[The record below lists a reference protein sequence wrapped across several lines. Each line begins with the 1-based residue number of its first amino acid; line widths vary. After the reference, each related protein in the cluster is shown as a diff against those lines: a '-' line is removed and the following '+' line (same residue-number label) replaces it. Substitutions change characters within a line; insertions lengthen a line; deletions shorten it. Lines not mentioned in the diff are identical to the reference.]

1 LHSFPGLRR
10 WVFLEEYFMKFDL
23 AELIV
28 AFGLLALGLG
38 LFAITLWLSVRI

>member
-1 LHSFPGLRR
+1 
-10 WVFLEEYFMKFDL
+10 MKFDM

-38 LFAITLWLSVRI
+38 LFAVTVWLSVQP

>member
-1 LHSFPGLRR
+1 
-10 WVFLEEYFMKFDL
+10 MKFDM

-38 LFAITLWLSVRI
+38 LFAITLWFSVKV

>member
-1 LHSFPGLRR
+1 
-10 WVFLEEYFMKFDL
+10 MKFDL

-38 LFAITLWLSVRI
+38 LFAVTLWLSVRI

>member
-1 LHSFPGLRR
+1 
-10 WVFLEEYFMKFDL
+10 MKFDL

-38 LFAITLWLSVRI
+38 LFAVTLWLSVNV

>member
-1 LHSFPGLRR
+1 
-10 WVFLEEYFMKFDL
+10 MKFDM

-38 LFAITLWLSVRI
+38 LFAVTLWLSVKV